1 MEIALI
7 VAVIVVLLV
16 LHRLGKLPKPGPGKY
31 TDTYSRPDLETD
43 MLYGNQSSVDP
54 DPAEKPER
62 GKPQSADLETDLLYG
77 EGGISSDAADSRD
90 VDTDLTDRP
99 GGNYRKK

>member
-31 TDTYSRPDLETD
+31 TDTYSRSYLETD
-43 MLYGNQSSVDP
+43 MLYGNQPSVDP

-62 GKPQSADLETDLLYG
+62 GKPQSAELETDLLYR
-77 EGGISSDAADSRD
+77 EGGISSDAADNRD
-90 VDTDLTDRP
+90 MDTDMMHGQD
-99 GGNYRKK
+99 GNHR